1 MSEAQESVA
10 VAATPHP
17 SRIEVI
23 LDIDLPVVVRFG
35 RTEMP
40 IRALSRLGPG
50 SVLDLGR
57 SPDDPIEILVSGK
70 VVATGEVVVVAGN
83 YGIRILDVVNPSER
97 VPTVEA

>member
-1 MSEAQESVA
+1 MSEIQEP
-10 VAATPHP
+10 AAAAAAPHP

-40 IRALSRLGPG
+40 IRTLSRLGPG

-57 SPDDPIEILVSGK
+57 SPDDPVEILVSGR

-83 YGIRILDVVNPSER
+83 YGIRILDVVSASER
-97 VPTVEA
+97 VPTLEA